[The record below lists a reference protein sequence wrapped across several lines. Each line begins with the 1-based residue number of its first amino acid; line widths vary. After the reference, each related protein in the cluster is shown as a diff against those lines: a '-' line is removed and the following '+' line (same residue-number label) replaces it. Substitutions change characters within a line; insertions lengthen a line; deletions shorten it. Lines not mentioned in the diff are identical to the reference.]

1 MCYIGI
7 VYRVRQQNKKSIAAN
22 QKEKLKR
29 IRNLKVPT
37 PPNSPIES
45 RKILSSL
52 EVDMAIDPSP
62 LAFAPWSLK
71 YLAKKH
77 TKNDNNPDENR
88 TTSLKISI
96 RDNERKQIQF
106 SQNIQSTNSECT
118 KSPVATEATNLE
130 DLSSIPTLSIV
141 VEESSKS
148 EKGKEQNEIV
158 QVEVHRQDV
167 THSDIGNDEHKTW
180 HTLNNPGDLSENKD
194 YLKLPSVLFG

>member
-7 VYRVRQQNKKSIAAN
+7 VHRVRKQSKKSIAAN

-29 IRNLKVPT
+29 IRNRKVPT

-45 RKILSSL
+45 RKVLSSL

-71 YLAKKH
+71 YSAKKH
-77 TKNDNNPDENR
+77 KTDDNTPAENR
-88 TTSLKISI
+88 RTSLNIKI

-106 SQNIQSTNSECT
+106 SQNIQDTNSECT
-118 KSPVATEATNLE
+118 KSPESAEATNLKKTPS
-130 DLSSIPTLSIV
+130 LPTVSIV
-141 VEESSKS
+141 VEETSMT

-167 THSDIGNDEHKTW
+167 SHLDILNDEHKTW
-180 HTLNNPGDLSENKD
+180 HPMNNSGDNSDNKD